1 MAAIR
6 SDKVIKFVKGLKANY
21 QDINNQYKHCIFFA
35 TDDKVIMVDGV
46 EYGLGSEK
54 QTELLKKLVT
64 DITIS
69 GNNTIQLVDAGAK
82 AVGNPIT
89 IDNASSTV
97 AGLMSADDKKKF
109 DSFFGSAGEGGSSGE
124 GVNLDAIWNMI
135 GEKGSGSEVQ
145 ATTLWGGINEVQD
158 ELNTF
163 KNEKGKNGGLAPLD
177 TNGLIPSEHLPSYVD
192 DVVEV
197 STEAGLPQPGESGKI
212 YVTADTNLIY
222 RWVVPN
228 TETETGKYVQIPITS
243 AESIT
248 RLDKIQTKG
257 KVVDQEYSIEK
268 GVQEAKKY
276 TDDSLSWYEDDKNQ
290 SQG

>member
-1 MAAIR
+1 MVVTR

-21 QDINNQYKHCIFFA
+21 QDINAQYPHCIFFA
-35 TDDKVIMVDGV
+35 TNDNVIMVDGV

-69 GNNTIQLVDAGAK
+69 GNNTITLVDAESK
-82 AVGNPIT
+82 TVGTSIA

-109 DSFFGSAGEGGSSGE
+109 DSFFSGTGE
-124 GVNLDAIWNMI
+124 GVNLDLIWNTI
-135 GEKGSGSEVQ
+135 GSKKSDSGVQ
-145 ATTLWGGINEVQD
+145 ATTLWGGIDEVQD

-163 KNEKGKNGGLAPLD
+163 MDQKGKASGLATLGSD
-177 TNGLIPSEHLPSYVD
+177 GKVPSDQLPSYVD
-192 DVVEV
+192 DVIEV
-197 STEAGLPQPGESGKI
+197 ATEAARPEKGESGKI
-212 YVTADTNLIY
+212 YITADTNLIF
-222 RWVVPN
+222 RWVVTN
-228 TETETGKYVQIPITS
+228 TETGAGKYVQIPITS

-257 KVVDQEYSIEK
+257 GVLDKEYSIEN
-268 GVQEAKKY
+268 GVQEAKTY
-276 TDDSLSWYEDDKNQ
+276 TDDSLSWYEDNTQ
-290 SQG
+290 S

>member
-1 MAAIR
+1 MAITK
-6 SDKVIKFVKGLKANY
+6 STNKIQFLKANKTVY
-21 QDINNQYKHCIFFA
+21 QEIKGQYPHCIFFA
-35 TDDKVIMVDGV
+35 IDDKCIIVDDV
-46 EYGLGSEK
+46 EYGFGVAD
-54 QTELLKKLVT
+54 QTKLLKKL
-64 DITIS
+64 ITGININENS
-69 GNNTIQLVDAGAK
+69 TITLVDAEANI
-82 AVGNPIT
+82 VDSIT
-89 IDNASSTV
+89 INNASSTV
-97 AGLMSADDKKKF
+97 AGLMSAKDKEKF
-109 DSFFGSAGEGGSSGE
+109 DSFFGSGTGG
-124 GVNLDAIWNMI
+124 GVNLDAIWNTI
-135 GEKGSGSEVQ
+135 GTKKSDSAVQ
-145 ATTLWGGINEVQD
+145 ATTLWEGIDEVQD

-257 KVVDQEYSIEK
+257 GSLDKEYSIEK

-290 SQG
+290 NQG